1 MENYRDLLNNLNKFY
16 QNRKMP
22 PKKERV
28 EPKVDL
34 PEGDGTAGRAIFD
47 QHCAA
52 CHALEGD
59 DKTASAPTLGYWNLS
74 YIFSGI
80 IGRSAG
86 ST

>member
-1 MENYRDLLNNLNKFY
+1 
-16 QNRKMP
+16 MP

-34 PEGDGTAGRAIFD
+34 PEGDATAGRAIFD

-59 DKTASAPTLGYWNLS
+59 DKTASAPTLGYKINLNS
-74 YIFSGI
+74 
-80 IGRSAG
+80 
-86 ST
+86 